1 MLKCMKCI
9 MSILQHD
16 NGSSQ
21 FICVMKRNG
30 CIVGSDSRG
39 MWRLALLTCL
49 LIRKSIVI
57 SSYIQGPFSRQTC
70 EMGAVMICC
79 VICRCGPGEVCSGI
93 TEHTDVQFRQHS
105 SFTAHT
111 YAVTAPLASHQAVGA
126 EWNYRQSAL
135 LDTRSRLASSA
146 EWCNV
151 RDEIIMVVTKREE
164 NKKRHTRKTSLFTKW
179 SNHVCALVKKKK
191 RKPKKEGWINLEN
204 VYSFFEQEQRL
215 PPHRELHHFLVWH
228 YQRERKLSHFFTK
241 SSL

>member
-16 NGSSQ
+16 NSSSL
-21 FICVMKRNG
+21 FICVTKLNG
-30 CIVGSDSRG
+30 CIVGSDRSG

-57 SSYIQGPFSRQTC
+57 SSYIQGPFSSQTC

-93 TEHTDVQFRQHS
+93 AEHTDVQFRQHS

-126 EWNYRQSAL
+126 E
-135 LDTRSRLASSA
+135 
-146 EWCNV
+146 
-151 RDEIIMVVTKREE
+151 
-164 NKKRHTRKTSLFTKW
+164 
-179 SNHVCALVKKKK
+179 
-191 RKPKKEGWINLEN
+191 
-204 VYSFFEQEQRL
+204 
-215 PPHRELHHFLVWH
+215 
-228 YQRERKLSHFFTK
+228 
-241 SSL
+241 